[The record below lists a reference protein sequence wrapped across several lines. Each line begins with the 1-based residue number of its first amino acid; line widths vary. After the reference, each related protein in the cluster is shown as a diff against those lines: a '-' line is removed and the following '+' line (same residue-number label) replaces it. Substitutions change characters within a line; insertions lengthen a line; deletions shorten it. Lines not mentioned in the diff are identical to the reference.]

1 MASHKSGL
9 VSLVFRF
16 FCFSTRPPQPR
27 RHQRPR
33 HHGPPPHGPPCGAC
47 HLTVTLGP
55 RTRHLARKFGILDG
69 QNTRG
74 HIHRPLPL
82 LRVRMIWA
90 AERRTW
96 GPPETQKQR
105 EEQPARRVPVPPRPP
120 SSQFTALALNK
131 PSSSTTTTS
140 SSLSASRALPPHARW
155 PRSPPWLLLL
165 GLAPAPAC
173 ALASRASPRDR
184 RVGEAAGEEV
194 WRAWERSGGS
204 LGQSGPPN
212 GVQPSQKSE
221 SAALRLLVRSLLMRL
236 LCSGELGVQ
245 IKHLPQDCPCLHH
258 SLLTLCTQALTHA
271 T

>member
-1 MASHKSGL
+1 MSSD
-9 VSLVFRF
+9 RDP
-16 FCFSTRPPQPR
+16 RPS
-27 RHQRPR
+27 
-33 HHGPPPHGPPCGAC
+33 
-47 HLTVTLGP
+47 
-55 RTRHLARKFGILDG
+55 D
-69 QNTRG
+69 
-74 HIHRPLPL
+74 
-82 LRVRMIWA
+82 
-90 AERRTW
+90 
-96 GPPETQKQR
+96 
-105 EEQPARRVPVPPRPP
+105 PP
-120 SSQFTALALNK
+120 SSQKVRDFGWAKHPGTHTPPPPPPSRAHDLGRGAADLGAAGDAEATRGAASETRPCPPPASLLSVHCVSLNK